1 MPHWIKMKCSSFE
14 HQNFQTRGHPP
25 FEIWLGMVTLI
36 FAQRLIFLQDRI
48 EIYYCQRIILKF
60 YESRNPDHFLC
71 LQAFAKKRLRICFSF
86 IRTAALLQFLEADH
100 FYALCYILL
109 SDCLMSWLGIR
120 MAELRRVCVWGLIS
134 VRHVAKQIWD
144 GLPVVRPSYC
154 LRKHHADINATNLVT
169 VLHSKILGNSV
180 CHNHRFKAGVVNPLQ
195 CWSWKDPMCENS
207 IDFCC
212 SCLEQLASSQA
223 DRPTSV
229 CHVVH

>member
-1 MPHWIKMKCSSFE
+1 MKLWSNYSFSSACFQYSIKCIAVLYNIWTNTIYNMPHWIKMKCSSFE

-154 LRKHHADINATNLVT
+154 LRKHHADLKKREIKHYGLLWL
-169 VLHSKILGNSV
+169 LHCWIEYSHQCNES
-180 CHNHRFKAGVVNPLQ
+180 CH
-195 CWSWKDPMCENS
+195 
-207 IDFCC
+207 
-212 SCLEQLASSQA
+212 SS
-223 DRPTSV
+223 S
-229 CHVVH
+229 